1 MNIVTLTTDFGWKD
15 YYVGMLKGAILSQF
29 AATHLVDISHEIA
42 NYDIRQAAYI
52 LKNAYQSFPAGTIHL
67 ISVHNFYAEEERR
80 YLLASYKNH
89 YFIAADNG
97 VFSLIFGNNPVDFL
111 YELHCTEAQT
121 IAQIKTILVRAVA
134 FLLQNRP
141 LTEIGTQT
149 KKFLQRISLQPIINK
164 NQIRGSVQH
173 IDNYDNII
181 LNVDE
186 NLWERV
192 GQNRPFELYFKR
204 FDPITQLSANYAD
217 VAAGEVLCLFNA
229 AGFLEIAIYMDKAAS
244 LLNLSVDDT
253 IQIDFLD

>member
-29 AATHLVDISHEIA
+29 AAAHLVDISHEIA

-52 LKNAYQSFPAGTIHL
+52 IRNAYKSFPAGSIHL
-67 ISVHNFYAEEERR
+67 LSVNNFYAVERR

-89 YFIAADNG
+89 FFIGADNG
-97 VFSLIFGNNPVDFL
+97 IFSLIFATSQPDFL
-111 YELHCTEAQT
+111 YELHSPENPSITDV
-121 IAQIKTILVRAVA
+121 KTVLVRAVA

-141 LTEIGTQT
+141 LTDIGTQT
-149 KKFLQRISLQPIINK
+149 KKYLQRISLQPIINK

-173 IDNYDNII
+173 IDNYDNVI
-181 LNVDE
+181 LNVDK

-192 GQNRPFELYFKR
+192 GQGRAFELYFKR
-204 FDPITQLSANYAD
+204 FEPITELSTNYAD